1 MPEPDFSICSVLQKQ
16 RMGESAFD
24 RGSDRDV
31 KSAVQ
36 EFFLVGVRVD
46 QDLAAHPAQTS
57 QKEAVGIQFRLPS
70 TVYRSAVD
78 LKRKTLRDKILHGL
92 QCRRCIATVILIDDP
107 HLIIKAG
114 HQVKVPDK
122 STAGPFI
129 DFRLQLI
136 IGLCQAVVVSAELL
150 PAELF
155 QPVGSVI
162 HTSIFSAGRG
172 FYKMGRADQ
181 VFHIIQKRLFI
192 LVPRRKEPVKF
203 HTAQNV
209 DLPPVFVLKG
219 ADLFII
225 GGEIHSDIRIHVA

>member
-1 MPEPDFSICSVLQKQ
+1 M
-16 RMGESAFD
+16 
-24 RGSDRDV
+24 
-31 KSAVQ
+31 
-36 EFFLVGVRVD
+36 GVRVD
-46 QDLAAHPAQTS
+46 QDLAAHPS
-57 QKEAVGIQFRLPS
+57 QASQQEAVGIQFRLSAP
-70 TVYRSAVD
+70 VYCSAVN
-78 LKRKTLRDKILHGL
+78 LKGKPLRDKILHGL
-92 QCRRCIATVILIDDP
+92 QCRQCIAAVILIDDP

-122 STAGPFI
+122 RTAGPFV

-136 IGLCQAVVVSAELL
+136 IGLCQAVVVSAEFL

-155 QPVGSVI
+155 QPVGGVI

-181 VFHIIQKRLFI
+181 VFHIIQERLFI

-209 DLPPVFVLKG
+209 DLPPVFVLKR

-225 GGEIHSDIRIHVA
+225 GGEIHSDIRVHVT